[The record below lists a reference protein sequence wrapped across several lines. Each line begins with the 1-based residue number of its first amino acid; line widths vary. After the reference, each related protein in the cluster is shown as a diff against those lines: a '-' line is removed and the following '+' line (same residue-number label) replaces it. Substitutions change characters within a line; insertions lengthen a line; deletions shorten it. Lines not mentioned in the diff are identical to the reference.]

1 MERIVIIPAL
11 NPDECLRELVERNWE
26 LDNQVMTGWCTW
38 GDTDTGTD
46 DDHHHRRGVHD
57 YLLLCV

>member
-11 NPDECLRELVERNWE
+11 NLDECLRELVERNWE

-38 GDTDTGTD
+38 GPATGA
-46 DDHHHRRGVHD
+46 
-57 YLLLCV
+57 LS